1 MIAASINK
9 DVLDAFEECRQVSD
23 IQRQWMLGQG
33 VPANVLASGD
43 APVFAR
49 VWFDEGGLFEMDAEG
64 EGALIFLAREA
75 AGPPMDLVAWQP
87 KAGRLATWL
96 GRAAILGNP
105 YAPRLRADRAL
116 PVWRSPLG
124 WLKGSMAGVCIVHEE
139 RSALLL
145 EGLGPL
151 LAEDVEHG
159 VALSGSLAI
168 PAPRILV
175 PEEQAS

>member
-1 MIAASINK
+1 MIAASINS
-9 DVLDAFEECRQVSD
+9 DVLEAFEECRPVSD

-33 VPANVLASGD
+33 VPASVLMSED
-43 APVFAR
+43 APAFAR
-49 VWFDEGGLFEMDAEG
+49 VSFDENGLFELDPGG
-64 EGALIFLAREA
+64 EGALIFLGREA
-75 AGPPMDLVAWQP
+75 DGPPIDLVAWRP
-87 KAGRLATWL
+87 KAGTLATWL
-96 GRAAILGNP
+96 GRAALLGSP

-116 PVWRSPLG
+116 PVWRSPLD
-124 WLKGSMAGVCIVHEE
+124 WLKASRSGVCIVHQE

-151 LAEDVEHG
+151 LAEDVDHG
-159 VALSGSLAI
+159 MALSGSLAI

>member
-1 MIAASINK
+1 MIAASINR
-9 DVLDAFEECRQVSD
+9 DVLDAFEECRSVSE
-23 IQRQWMLGQG
+23 IQWQWMLGQG
-33 VPANVLASGD
+33 VPANVLASED

-49 VWFDEGGLFEMDAEG
+49 VWFDEDGLFEMDPEG
-64 EGALIFLAREA
+64 EGSLIFLAREA
-75 AGPPMDLVAWQP
+75 GGPPMDLIAWQP
-87 KAGRLATWL
+87 KTERLATWL
-96 GRAAILGNP
+96 GRAAILGSP

-124 WLKGSMAGVCIVHEE
+124 WLKASRSGVCIVHDE

-159 VALSGSLAI
+159 LALSVSLAI

>member
-1 MIAASINK
+1 
-9 DVLDAFEECRQVSD
+9 
-23 IQRQWMLGQG
+23 
-33 VPANVLASGD
+33 
-43 APVFAR
+43 
-49 VWFDEGGLFEMDAEG
+49 
-64 EGALIFLAREA
+64 
-75 AGPPMDLVAWQP
+75 
-87 KAGRLATWL
+87 
-96 GRAAILGNP
+96 
-105 YAPRLRADRAL
+105 
-116 PVWRSPLG
+116 VWRSPLG

-175 PEEQAS
+175 PGEQAS